1 MPKHKGGRKWK
12 PSRINAYDP
21 VKYLFYNHSECGS
34 KALNPLS
41 PFFEVGI
48 RDYLR
53 NKPRTT
59 SPVIKKIAADLEKDG
74 IAVFS
79 IDDIAGGSSLFLEM
93 SAELSEEIDSHRDEI
108 RAWSENP
115 IDSKKKPYLFK
126 IEAQRRYLGR
136 VGRPPFTPKYW
147 R

>member
-12 PSRINAYDP
+12 PSGINAYDP

-59 SPVIKKIAADLEKDG
+59 SPVIKKIAADLEKDA

-79 IDDIAGGSSLFLEM
+79 IRHSRWLLSLP
-93 SAELSEEIDSHRDEI
+93 RNVG
-108 RAWSENP
+108 RA
-115 IDSKKKPYLFK
+115 
-126 IEAQRRYLGR
+126 LGR
-136 VGRPPFTPKYW
+136 N
-147 R
+147 